1 MKCSRG
7 RFLGGCSGVNGT
19 LCIRGIKQDYD
30 DWEMQG
36 WSGDE
41 MFKYMAKVR
50 KPSLTASWCSDIPFR
65 PKHFTAKTG
74 FTPAIRTGPLHI
86 EPYEL
91 APISELVK
99 QSLIDQGLP
108 WHEDMFTT
116 GETPQGC
123 GNATRTVHQGLRST
137 AADFITKRY
146 QRDNITIETDV
157 TVNNIVLSDTVEGL

>member
-1 MKCSRG
+1 MTLQTSPSLASGSWSNNFDSVTDWNIVTEPMPGLGDRRVKCSRG

-50 KPSLTASWCSDIPFR
+50 KPSLTASQCSSISFR

-74 FTPAIRTGPLHI
+74 FTPAIR
-86 EPYEL
+86 
-91 APISELVK
+91 AM
-99 QSLIDQGLP
+99 D
-108 WHEDMFTT
+108 
-116 GETPQGC
+116 
-123 GNATRTVHQGLRST
+123 T
-137 AADFITKRY
+137 AALYTLSL
-146 QRDNITIETDV
+146 TI
-157 TVNNIVLSDTVEGL
+157 